1 MNLLI
6 DNRILQLKH
15 VITFLAVLI
24 ILANISFGAVYY
36 ISPSGADTN
45 PGTMAAPVFT
55 LTKAISLVSAGD
67 TIFFRG
73 GTYVYTAT
81 QALAKSG
88 TATDTIHIFAYPGEY
103 PILSWSTWAPTSG
116 DRGAARGIY
125 LTGDYYHIRGL
136 DIGYAPDNGMKLEG
150 SHNVIEQ
157 CVFHHNGDTGLQV
170 GLKSNAAND
179 GTKVCYNLILNCDAY
194 LNVDPGTNYENADGF
209 ACKLYPGAG
218 NKFYGCRSWENC
230 DDGWDL
236 YETEYL
242 IELDNCWTWH
252 NGDPTVWGFTSF
264 NGDGNGF
271 KLGGAGVAGGHL
283 VKNCVAFN
291 NKETY
296 SRGFHQNNNGSGI
309 TVYNCTAWGNTVNFG
324 FNDAVTVTK
333 VHTLKNNIAFDYYK
347 NPNQSGATNAKLLA
361 GTISEFNTWDAA
373 TGVTVTADDFISLA
387 EADAMAAR
395 EADGSLPNNG
405 FAHLKA
411 TSKAIDKG
419 TNVGIPF
426 IGSAPDL
433 GAYEYNPLSG
443 VKEFT
448 SSDKKFNLN
457 QNYPN
462 PFNPSTTI
470 TFALSNPAYVTLKVY
485 DVMGKEVAALMQGNK
500 QAGTYQVRF
509 NAGSLPSGLYIY
521 KLTSG
526 NASETKK
533 MLLLK

>member
-1 MNLLI
+1 
-6 DNRILQLKH
+6 LKSL
-15 VITFLAVLI
+15 ITFSAI
-24 ILANISFGAVYY
+24 IIFIANVSFGAVYY

-45 PGTMAAPVFT
+45 PGTISSPVFT
-55 LTKAISLVSAGD
+55 LNKAISLVSPGD

-73 GTYVYTAT
+73 GTYAYTST

-88 TATDTIHIFAYPGEY
+88 TAADTICIFAYPGEY
-103 PILSWSTWAPTSG
+103 PILSWSTWAPSSS

-125 LTGDYYHIRGL
+125 LTGDYYYIRGI

-150 SHNVIEQ
+150 SHNLIEH
-157 CVFHHNGDTGLQV
+157 CAFHHNGDTGLQV

-179 GTKVCYNLILNCDAY
+179 GTKVCYNYILNCDSY
-194 LNVDPGTNYENADGF
+194 LNVDPATNYENADGF
-209 ACKLYPGAG
+209 ACKLYPGVG

-242 IELDNCWTWH
+242 IELDHCWTWH

-283 VKNCVAFN
+283 VKNCIAFN

-309 TVYNCTAWGNTVNFG
+309 TVYNCTAWGNTVNYG

-333 VHTLKNNIAFDYYK
+333 VHCLKNNIAFDFYK
-347 NPNQSGATNAKLLA
+347 NPAQSGAANAKLLA
-361 GTISEFNTWDAA
+361 GTISQYNTWDTA

-387 EADAMAAR
+387 ESDAMAAR
-395 EADGSLPNNG
+395 QADGSLPNNG
-405 FAHLKA
+405 FAKLKA

-419 TNVGIPF
+419 TDVGIPF

-433 GAYEYNPLSG
+433 GAFEYNPLSA
-443 VKEFT
+443 VKENATGEKGFY
-448 SSDKKFNLN
+448 LH

-470 TFALSNPAYVTLKVY
+470 SCTLSKASYITLKVY
-485 DVMGKEVAALMQGNK
+485 AILGNEVASLFQGNK
-500 QAGTYQVRF
+500 PAGTYQFRF
-509 NAGSLPSGLYIY
+509 NANGLPSGIY
-521 KLTSG
+521 LFKLTSG
-526 NASETKK
+526 NMSETRK
-533 MLLLK
+533 MILMK